1 MKYGYRLFVIYFQTD
16 IDAEMLLERP
26 DDDLRVGD
34 LLAVELDEGQQAARR
49 PLEH

>member
-1 MKYGYRLFVIYFQTD
+1 MKYRSRPFAVYFQTD
-16 IDAEMLLERP
+16 VDAEMLLECP